1 MNYFVESE
9 SIKGES
15 LRTLLTK
22 CGEAPK
28 GVMSLRHHWQE
39 YVMEAGYWQA
49 IWIYF
54 IAPTLGM
61 LAGAENPF
69 VGSRRNSAL
78 LREAKSRQ
86 RQRLYIPAPHS
97 AARVQPFSFP
107 RRYENEKVEDCS
119 SRSGYRIVRRL
130 VRTSSRAPSHY
141 SERPRDLSY
150 LPRMKSMPKPGRSLA
165 KKIW

>member
-86 RQRLYIPAPHS
+86 RSTALYS
-97 AARVQPFSFP
+97 STSF
-107 RRYENEKVEDCS
+107 
-119 SRSGYRIVRRL
+119 GG
-130 VRTSSRAPSHY
+130 TSPTILISK
-141 SERPRDLSY
+141 E
-150 LPRMKSMPKPGRSLA
+150 
-165 KKIW
+165 I